1 MSTCPN
7 HTKRTLFCTG
17 ASLFL
22 LAGTFSLSAQ
32 EVPDDLV
39 DDEHIR
45 EEFGI
50 NHFTTPS
57 IKKLF
62 SDLDDLGTLPYDKL
76 KRDIPTTFP
85 RDRALI
91 AMGLGT
97 LIADGF
103 LVVQA
108 EKISAFEDIGRA
120 VLKQSKILGAGM
132 KVTQHTKSILEN
144 SGLGEWTKLK
154 EELAKTQADV
164 EAEMVL
170 LRDVDIAHLV
180 SLGGWLRALEIVA
193 VIASDPYSAEKAA
206 KVQRMDTILYFL
218 ESHNG
223 LEPKLQENPNI
234 IKTVEIV
241 NRILEA
247 VESTQDKAVDE
258 ATLQILIAKVREFRA
273 IVEEGEKK

>member
-1 MSTCPN
+1 MKTHPFPICRCLALLASFLLP
-7 HTKRTLFCTG
+7 LTG
-17 ASLFL
+17 AR
-22 LAGTFSLSAQ
+22 AQ
-32 EVPDDLV
+32 EVPEDLI
-39 DDEHIR
+39 DDEHVQ

-62 SDLDDLGTLPYDKL
+62 EDLDDLGTLPYDKL
-76 KRDIPTTFP
+76 RRDIPEGVP
-85 RDRALI
+85 RDRAVI
-91 AMGLGT
+91 ALSLGT

-103 LVVQA
+103 LIVQA
-108 EKISAFEDIGRA
+108 EKVSELEDIGKA
-120 VLKQSKILGAGM
+120 VLRQAKVLGAGTR
-132 KVTQHTKSILEN
+132 VTAHTKSILEN
-144 SGLGEWTKLK
+144 SGLGEWAKLK
-154 EELAKTQADV
+154 EELAKTQKDV
-164 EAEMVL
+164 QAEMVT

-193 VIASDPYSAEKAA
+193 VTASDPYSAEKAA

-218 ESHNG
+218 ESLNG

-258 ATLQILIAKVREFRA
+258 ATLQILIAKAREFRA